1 VGSPSATRSESSAIN
16 ELGRYPDYYGD
27 SSETNITDVTESSS
41 GGKLQDRGSQ
51 HTQQPVL
58 RSVVVRDQPR
68 LASESV
74 SGAKHE
80 AEAVLAQAL
89 DRFVQDL
96 NNELENR
103 SHAISSVNFEITG
116 STVLLSAGYL
126 TWLLRGGSLLAS
138 VLATMPTWRNFDP
151 LPILMKTRTRKED
164 VAAQDE
170 KDDAES
176 ASEELSAAILLSGQ
190 ENQEDG
196 T

>member
-1 VGSPSATRSESSAIN
+1 
-16 ELGRYPDYYGD
+16 
-27 SSETNITDVTESSS
+27 
-41 GGKLQDRGSQ
+41 
-51 HTQQPVL
+51 
-58 RSVVVRDQPR
+58 
-68 LASESV
+68 
-74 SGAKHE
+74 
-80 AEAVLAQAL
+80 
-89 DRFVQDL
+89 
-96 NNELENR
+96 
-103 SHAISSVNFEITG
+103 
-116 STVLLSAGYL
+116 LSAGYL